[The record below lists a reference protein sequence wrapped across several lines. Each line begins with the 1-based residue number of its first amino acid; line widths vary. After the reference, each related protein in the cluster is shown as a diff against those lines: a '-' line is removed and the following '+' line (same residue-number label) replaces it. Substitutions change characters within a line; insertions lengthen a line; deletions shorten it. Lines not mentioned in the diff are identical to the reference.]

1 MSAIG
6 GNQLCSLTNTHRCC
20 WSTVKLSSNFIL
32 KILYSLSLIVFDTQP
47 PPTTP
52 ASGQDFKDKNHRFA
66 IQNGKT
72 REQSQEYMVFKQ
84 HYCLSWGR

>member
-1 MSAIG
+1 MCPENKEYHKGVALQITIHIH
-6 GNQLCSLTNTHRCC
+6 LLVVYMFTY
-20 WSTVKLSSNFIL
+20 L
-32 KILYSLSLIVFDTQP
+32 LYIQP

-66 IQNGKT
+66 VQNGKT
-72 REQSQEYMVFKQ
+72 REQSQEYMAFKQ